1 MMGRAFYRKGS
12 PGEVERRGMW
22 AFLAGDT
29 RNLHNVAQI
38 PQRIRSWQNVTYKL
52 LILKHK
58 LDICWPT
65 TCYNKR
71 GEMFQNTIARESSAE
86 GVGLHTGVYGH
97 IRLVPAPAETGIV
110 FRRVDLDN
118 FPIEAQGHNVAR
130 VSYAT
135 SLMKQGVLLSTT
147 EHLLAA
153 IYSCGID
160 NIYIDIDSIEVP
172 ILDGSAEPFMQMLEH
187 SGVRKLRRKRRY
199 LKVLKPLEVVEGD
212 RRIGIY
218 PAEELRVRCYV
229 DFPHTLVGQQEVE
242 MLVGPDTFRH
252 LLARA
257 RTFCF
262 ERDIEPLK
270 AMGLIRGGSLE
281 NAIVLTNDGV
291 MNGPLRFPD
300 EFGRHKALDL
310 IGDLALAG
318 LPLLA
323 RVEAHKAGHSLH
335 TQLVSRLLAD
345 PSLWTITTG
354 EAVRPESEAYLTA
367 LSPVPAA
374 D

>member
-1 MMGRAFYRKGS
+1 
-12 PGEVERRGMW
+12 
-22 AFLAGDT
+22 
-29 RNLHNVAQI
+29 
-38 PQRIRSWQNVTYKL
+38 
-52 LILKHK
+52 
-58 LDICWPT
+58 
-65 TCYNKR
+65 
-71 GEMFQNTIARESSAE
+71 MFQTTIIREASVH
-86 GVGLHTGVYGH
+86 GIGLHTGVHGH
-97 IRLVPAPAETGIV
+97 VRLLPAPADTGIV

-118 FPIEAQGHNVAR
+118 FPIEAHGHNVAR

-160 NIYIDIDSIEVP
+160 NVFIDIDAIEIP
-172 ILDGSAEPFMQMLEH
+172 ILDGSAEPFMALLDQC
-187 SGVRKLRRKRRY
+187 GIRRLRRKRRY
-199 LKVLKPLEVVEGD
+199 LKVVRPLEVTEGD

-218 PAEELRVRCYV
+218 PADEFRVRCYV
-229 DFPHTLVGQQEVE
+229 DFRHPLVGQQEVE
-242 MLVGPDTFRH
+242 IAVGAATFRY
-252 LLARA
+252 LLSRA

-262 ERDIEPLK
+262 ERDITPLRE
-270 AMGLIRGGSLE
+270 MGLIRGGSLE
-281 NAIVLTNDGV
+281 NAIVLTEAGV

-310 IGDLALAG
+310 IGDLALIG
-318 LPLLA
+318 MPLLA

-345 PSLWTITTG
+345 PSLWTITTAAQDG
-354 EAVRPESEAYLTA
+354 TDREASLPAQA
-367 LSPVPAA
+367 LSARLSQSGAAA

>member
-1 MMGRAFYRKGS
+1 
-12 PGEVERRGMW
+12 
-22 AFLAGDT
+22 
-29 RNLHNVAQI
+29 
-38 PQRIRSWQNVTYKL
+38 
-52 LILKHK
+52 
-58 LDICWPT
+58 
-65 TCYNKR
+65 
-71 GEMFQNTIARESSAE
+71 MFQTTIARSAAAE

-97 IRLVPAPAETGIV
+97 IRLVPAPADTGIV
-110 FRRVDLDN
+110 FRRIDLDN
-118 FPIEAQGHNVAR
+118 FQIEAEGHNVAR

-153 IYSCGID
+153 IYSCEID
-160 NIYIDIDSIEVP
+160 NIFVDIDSIEVP

-187 SGVRKLRRKRRY
+187 AGLRKLRRKRRY
-199 LKVLKPLEVVEGD
+199 LKVLRPLEVVEGE

-218 PAEELRVRCYV
+218 PADEFRVRCYV
-229 DFPHTLVGQQEVE
+229 DFPHPLVGQQEVE
-242 MLVGPDTFRH
+242 MVVSPETFRH

-262 ERDIEPLK
+262 ERDIEPLRS
-270 AMGLIRGGSLE
+270 MGLIRGGSLE

-323 RVEAHKAGHSLH
+323 RVEAHKAGHALH

-345 PSLWTITTG
+345 PSLWTITSN
-354 EAVRPESEAYLTA
+354 ESSHIELGTE
-367 LSPVPAA
+367 VPALIPSSAA